1 MAKVYEVHNYAIGAT
16 QILTQEQYEKALP
29 ELKGGILELIT
40 THPAE
45 HNQTLTNITG
55 EINNG

>member
-1 MAKVYEVHNYAIGAT
+1 MADIYEVHNYAIGAT

-29 ELKGGILELIT
+29 ELKGGILELIDV
-40 THPAE
+40 HPIDD
-45 HNQTLTNITG
+45 NQTLTNITG